1 MCARFLRG
9 ENRFKA
15 PRFLTIVS
23 DWVETGLQRLSRF
36 YGNALEAALTHRKT
50 VLAFAVLILV
60 ISALLISMMGV
71 IFLPPTDYSNIKME
85 MTVPGSYTFE
95 QSKEKVREV
104 ENKIVE
110 ILNNNQVTSDEFQ
123 KIIDD
128 LKKYKSKAYLI
139 FQFLKIDDQSID
151 INNTR
156 EDHLFQIVGQDSDHS
171 SILDHV
177 TLR

>member
-1 MCARFLRG
+1 MFCLRYIRFEKYPVDFCSG
-9 ENRFKA
+9 SAGYKYSKGCD
-15 PRFLTIVS
+15 I
-23 DWVETGLQRLSRF
+23 
-36 YGNALEAALTHRKT
+36 
-50 VLAFAVLILV
+50 LITNNEK
-60 ISALLISMMGV
+60 LI
-71 IFLPPTDYSNIKME
+71 NI
-85 MTVPGSYTFE
+85 
-95 QSKEKVREV
+95 
-104 ENKIVE
+104 ENKILE
-110 ILNNNQVTSDEFQ
+110 IFNNNQVTSDEFQ

-139 FQFLKIDDQSID
+139 FQFLKIDDQNID